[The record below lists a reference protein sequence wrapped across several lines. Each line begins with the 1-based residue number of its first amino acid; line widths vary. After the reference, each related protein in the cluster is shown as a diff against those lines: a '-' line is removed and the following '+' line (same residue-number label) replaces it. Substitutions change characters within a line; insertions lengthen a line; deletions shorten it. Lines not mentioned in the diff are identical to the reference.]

1 METRIF
7 LLDNVAI
14 RSYLLKIQDKNKQRQ
29 EKVVVASYNIL
40 S

>member
-29 EKVVVASYNIL
+29 KGGCG
-40 S
+40 